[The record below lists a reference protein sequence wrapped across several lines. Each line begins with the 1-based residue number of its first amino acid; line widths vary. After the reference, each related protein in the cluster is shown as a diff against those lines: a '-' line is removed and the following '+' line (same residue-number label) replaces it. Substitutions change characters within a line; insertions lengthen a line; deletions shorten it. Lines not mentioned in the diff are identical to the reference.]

1 MVKKINILLVEDN
14 PGDARLVKEFLSS
27 KSDIFNLTHVNKFS
41 QAIECIKNGEK
52 CICKIIPY
60 TGKSQPCVS
69 QHLKVMKHAGII
81 DERKDGTKI
90 MIKASNDEIFKI
102 IDRVKKLK

>member
-1 MVKKINILLVEDN
+1 MNEVDVFKALADPTRLKIL
-14 PGDARLVKEFLSS
+14 
-27 KSDIFNLTHVNKFS
+27 
-41 QAIECIKNGEK
+41 ECIKNGEK

-90 MIKASNDEIFKI
+90 MIKTSNDEIFKI

>member
-1 MVKKINILLVEDN
+1 MNEVNVFKALADPTRLKIL
-14 PGDARLVKEFLSS
+14 
-27 KSDIFNLTHVNKFS
+27 
-41 QAIECIKNGEK
+41 ECIENGEK

-81 DERKDGTKI
+81 NERKDGTKI

>member
-1 MVKKINILLVEDN
+1 MNEVDVFKALADSTRLKIL
-14 PGDARLVKEFLSS
+14 
-27 KSDIFNLTHVNKFS
+27 
-41 QAIECIKNGEK
+41 ECIENGEK

-81 DERKDGTKI
+81 NERKDGTKI

-102 IDRVKKLK
+102 VDQVKKLK